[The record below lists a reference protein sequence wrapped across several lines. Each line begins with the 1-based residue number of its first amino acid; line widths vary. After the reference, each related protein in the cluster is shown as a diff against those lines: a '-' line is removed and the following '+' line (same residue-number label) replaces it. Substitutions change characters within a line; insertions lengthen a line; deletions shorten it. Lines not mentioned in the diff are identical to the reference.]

1 MTAMIVPRGLP
12 IPTRDFPNGELYY
25 SEKGLY
31 DFQVDGIAET
41 CLRTDVS
48 DGGVVA
54 VWDTGIGKSH
64 LAMAVAAY
72 LFADNLIDFVMI
84 VAEKNK
90 IREWHDDFGRFTA
103 LSSVLYHGTGRERRL
118 EKAAS
123 PQVFIT
129 TYETG
134 RNELLAYQSTGNK
147 RGKGHKV
154 DGPLVSTLD
163 LRHRRTLWVL
173 DEPTKLRKRN
183 SENHKAYDY
192 ILHSLRNGPHR
203 QRVLGLT
210 ATPLERDMED
220 AYNIGRIVAPNRMPT
235 VARFDELYV
244 SGRDNYGRPRFKP
257 GRDQVFAEMF
267 QSIVLR
273 KRKTDPDVLDQF
285 PKQVEESIR
294 VSLLP
299 EHAKLYEAIE
309 AIFDLPEGESDP
321 RTRAE
326 VEAQERQL
334 YTVLRMVA
342 GHPAAL
348 LRSQSEMAATII
360 EAVGIDRI
368 RQIKSSKSD
377 AMLSLLQNLVRGQ
390 GAQAVIF
397 TFFAKT
403 VLPEI
408 QAELIDA
415 GYLVSIYHGGQT
427 HAKNESEK
435 GDFLEGRTEILLASD
450 AAARGINLQ
459 NAQYVIEYES
469 ALTFANRKQRLDRVH
484 RIFSSLPSVTC
495 MTMVAE
501 NTIEEGLVDLML
513 SRNRSQDTLLGDSA
527 DGTAF
532 ISAADRRHLL
542 GVYRNRRRK
551 K

>member
-1 MTAMIVPRGLP
+1 MTALIVPRGSP
-12 IPTRDFPNGELYY
+12 TPTRPLPNGELYY
-25 SEKGLY
+25 SEQGLY

-41 CLRTDVS
+41 CLRTSSS

-72 LFADNLIDFVMI
+72 LLADDLIDFVMVI
-84 VAEKNK
+84 AEKNK
-90 IREWHDDFGRFTA
+90 IGEWRDDFERFTA
-103 LSSVLYHGTGRERRL
+103 LSPILYHGTGRERRL
-118 EKAAS
+118 EKASS
-123 PQVFIT
+123 PHVFIT

-134 RNELLAYQSTGNK
+134 RNELLAYEATGSK
-147 RGKGHKV
+147 RSKGHKI
-154 DGPLVSTLD
+154 DGPLVSTLN

-173 DEPTKLRKRN
+173 DEPTKLRKRS

-192 ILHSLRNGPHR
+192 ILHSLRNGPHH

-220 AYNIGRIVAPNRMPT
+220 AYNVGRIVVPDRMPA

-267 QSIVLR
+267 QSVILR
-273 KRKTDPDVLDQF
+273 KRKTDPDVLEQF
-285 PKQVEESIR
+285 PKQVEESVR
-294 VSLLP
+294 VPLLT

-309 AIFDLPEGESDP
+309 SIFDLLEGESDP

-348 LRSQSEMAATII
+348 LRSQSEIAATII
-360 EAVGIDRI
+360 EAVGVDRI
-368 RQIKSSKSD
+368 RQIKSSKSE
-377 AMLSLLQNLVRGQ
+377 ALLSLLQSLVRGQ

-403 VLPEI
+403 ILPEI
-408 QAELIDA
+408 QAELNSA
-415 GYLVSIYHGGQT
+415 GYRVSIYHGGQT

-435 GDFLEGRTEILLASD
+435 KDFLEGKTEILLASD

-484 RIFSSLPSVTC
+484 RIFSALPSVTC
-495 MTMVAE
+495 MTMIAD

-513 SRNRSQDTLLGDSA
+513 SRNRSQDTLLGDSV
-527 DGTAF
+527 DGTEF
-532 ISAADRRHLL
+532 ISAANRRRLL
-542 GVYRNRRRK
+542 GVYRNRRK

>member
-1 MTAMIVPRGLP
+1 MTSTIVPRGSP
-12 IPTRDFPNGELYY
+12 TPTRDLPNGELYC

-31 DFQVDGIAET
+31 DFQVEGIAET
-41 CLRTDVS
+41 YMRTAGPD
-48 DGGVVA
+48 GVVA

-64 LAMAVAAY
+64 LAMAVSAY
-72 LFADNLIDFVMI
+72 LFADDLIDLVMVI
-84 VAEKNK
+84 AEKNK
-90 IREWHDDFGRFTA
+90 IAEWHEDFERFTA
-103 LSSVLYHGTGRERRL
+103 LSPFLYHGTGRERRFD
-118 EKAAS
+118 KAPS
-123 PQVFIT
+123 PHVFIT

-134 RNELLAYQSTGNK
+134 RNELVAYQSTGSK
-147 RGKGHKV
+147 RGRGHKV
-154 DGPLVSTLD
+154 DGPLVSRLD
-163 LRHRRTLWVL
+163 LRRRRTLWIF
-173 DEPTKLRKRN
+173 DEPTKLRKRS

-192 ILHSLRNGPHR
+192 ILNSLRGGTCH

-220 AYNIGRIVAPNRMPT
+220 AYNVGRIVAPDSMPT

-244 SGRDNYGRPRFKP
+244 SGRDNYGRPRLKP
-257 GRDQVFAEMF
+257 GRDQVFAQMF
-267 QSIVLR
+267 QSIVIR
-273 KRKTDPDVLDQF
+273 KRKTDPDVLHQF
-285 PKQVEESIR
+285 PKQVEESVR
-294 VSLLP
+294 VPLLA
-299 EHAKLYEAIE
+299 EHAKFYEAVE
-309 AIFDLPEGESDP
+309 SIFDIPDGESDP
-321 RTRAE
+321 RTPAE

-334 YTVLRMVA
+334 YMVLRMVA
-342 GHPAAL
+342 GHPAAIL
-348 LRSQSEMAATII
+348 HSQGEMAATII

-368 RQIKSSKSD
+368 RQIKSSKSE
-377 AMLSLLQNLVRGQ
+377 ALLTLLQNLVRGQ

-408 QAELIDA
+408 QDELINA
-415 GYLVSIYHGGQT
+415 GYRVSTYHGGQT

-435 GDFLEGRTEILLASD
+435 KDFLQGQTEILLASD

-459 NAQYVIEYES
+459 NAQYVFEYES
-469 ALTFANRKQRLDRVH
+469 ALTYANRKQRLDRVH
-484 RIFSSLPSVTC
+484 RIFSALPSVTC

-513 SRNRSQDTLLGDSA
+513 SRNRSQDVLLGDSA

-532 ISAADRRHLL
+532 ISAADRRRLL
-542 GVYRNRRRK
+542 GVYRHRRHK